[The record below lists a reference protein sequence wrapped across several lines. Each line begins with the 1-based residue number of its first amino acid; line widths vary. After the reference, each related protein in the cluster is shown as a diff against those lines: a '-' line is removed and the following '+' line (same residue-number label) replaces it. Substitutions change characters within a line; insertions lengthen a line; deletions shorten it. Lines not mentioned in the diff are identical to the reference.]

1 MDQPRIGHGRDRVE
15 PDTVRWT
22 EVANRLPGEGFEGS
36 VRQIT
41 SPAVVSIRDDATLTD
56 AVVRHARETPDAVLF
71 RRRPVATATASHPP
85 TDPHPA
91 PTSPPT
97 VWTPV
102 TAAEFYAQVEAL
114 AAGFLAAGLRPGQ
127 RVGLLSR
134 TRYEWTLT
142 DYALWHAGLVT
153 VPIYETSAA
162 EQVAWILGDSGCSG
176 VVVESGEH
184 ASTVGLVRD
193 QIPDL
198 RHVWV
203 IEHGGLDELAA
214 AAADADA
221 QALQRAHAGVNAA
234 SLASIIY
241 TSGTTGRPKG
251 CALTHRNLLFG
262 SISAVESLPALFESD
277 TSALLFLPLA
287 HVLAREIQVATLQA
301 AVPVG
306 HCPNTYSLSD
316 DLATFKPT
324 LLLAVP
330 YVFEKLYAIAQQ
342 TAAEKGKAKVFAAAT
357 KTAIEASKA
366 RDAGGVPLALRLKR
380 SMFDVLVFRKLRA
393 ALGGNV
399 RWVISGGAPLG
410 TRLGHFFRGAGIPVL
425 EGWGMTESTAAAAV
439 NRPDKVRIGT
449 VGPPLAGTTVA
460 VADDG
465 ELLIR
470 GQHVFQR
477 YWGDPEGTTA
487 SIDADGWL
495 HSGDLG
501 SIDDDG
507 FVAVTGRKKEI
518 IVTAGGK
525 NVSPATL
532 EDRLRGNPLIAQC
545 MVVGDRRPYIGALIT
560 IDAEALEAWKKKV
573 GKDPSL
579 GLAALRDDPQ
589 LVADI
594 QAAVDEA
601 NRVVSRA
608 ESIRRF
614 RILDVDFTE
623 HGGQLTPT
631 LKLRRDVVMSQYA
644 AEIDALYEAQ
654 PSGRPAAG

>member
-1 MDQPRIGHGRDRVE
+1 MFNAAVFDFPVRSEDRL
-15 PDTVRWT
+15 RH
-22 EVANRLPGEGFEGS
+22 
-36 VRQIT
+36 IT
-41 SPAVVSIRDDATLTD
+41 SPTLVSIRDDARLTD
-56 AVVRHARETPDAVLF
+56 VVERHATRTPDAVLF
-71 RRRPVATATASHPP
+71 RRRPIAPAVASKAPATPNPPLAVPP
-85 TDPHPA
+85 TI
-91 PTSPPT
+91 
-97 VWTPV
+97 WTPV
-102 TAAEFYAQVEAL
+102 TAAEFFAQVEAL
-114 AAGFLAAGLRPGQ
+114 AAGFLASGLRPGQ

-162 EQVAWILGDSGCSG
+162 EQAAWILGDSQCTA

-193 QIPDL
+193 QIPEL

-203 IEHGGLDELAA
+203 IEHGALEELAA
-214 AAADADA
+214 LGSAANPA
-221 QALQRAHAGVNAA
+221 ALQQARAGVNA
-234 SLASIIY
+234 STLASIIY

-262 SISAVESLPALFESD
+262 SISAVESLPALFTPD

-287 HVLAREIQVATLQA
+287 HVLAREIQVATVHA

-306 HCPNTYSLSD
+306 HCPNTYSLHD

-330 YVFEKLYAIAQQ
+330 YVFEKLYNVAQQRAIDQGKGAAFSAASKVAIA
-342 TAAEKGKAKVFAAAT
+342 
-357 KTAIEASKA
+357 ASEA
-366 RDAGGVPLALRLKR
+366 RDRGEIPLQLRAKRAL
-380 SMFDVLVFRKLRA
+380 FDVLVFRKLRG

-425 EGWGMTESTAAAAV
+425 EGWGLTETTAAAAV

-449 VGPPLAGTTVA
+449 VGPPLAGTSVA

-465 ELLIR
+465 ELLVQ
-470 GQHVFQR
+470 GPNVFAR
-477 YWGDPEGTTA
+477 YWADPEATA
-487 SIDADGWL
+487 ATIDAHGWL
-495 HSGDLG
+495 HTGDIG
-501 SIDDDG
+501 AIDDDG
-507 FVAVTGRKKEI
+507 FVTVTGRKKELI
-518 IVTAGGK
+518 ITAGGK
-525 NVSPATL
+525 NVSPAQL
-532 EDRLRGNPLIAQC
+532 EDRLRGHPLIQESV
-545 MVVGDRRPYIGALIT
+545 VVGDRRPYVAALIT
-560 IDAEALEAWKKKV
+560 IDTEALESWKKKV
-573 GKDPSL
+573 GKDPRL
-579 GLAALRDDPQ
+579 GIAQLRTDAD
-589 LVADI
+589 LVAEI

-614 RILDVDFTE
+614 GILDVTFSE

-631 LKLRRDVVMSQYA
+631 LKLRRDIVVDQHADDIERLYA
-644 AEIDALYEAQ
+644 PAQ
-654 PSGRPAAG
+654 A

>member
-1 MDQPRIGHGRDRVE
+1 MRHI
-15 PDTVRWT
+15 
-22 EVANRLPGEGFEGS
+22 S
-36 VRQIT
+36 
-41 SPAVVSIRDDATLTD
+41 SPALVSIRDDARLTD
-56 AVVRHARETPDAVLF
+56 VVERHATRRPDAVLF
-71 RRRPVATATASHPP
+71 RRRPIAAATASKAPVTVNPPLAVPP
-85 TDPHPA
+85 T
-91 PTSPPT
+91 T
-97 VWTPV
+97 WTPV
-102 TAAEFYAQVEAL
+102 TAAEFFAQMEAL
-114 AAGFLAAGLRPGQ
+114 AAGFLASGLRPGQ

-162 EQVAWILGDSGCSG
+162 DQAAWILGDSQCTAI
-176 VVVESGEH
+176 VVESGEH

-193 QIPDL
+193 QIPEL

-203 IEHGGLDELAA
+203 IEHGALDELAA
-214 AAADADA
+214 LGAAANPATLQ
-221 QALQRAHAGVNAA
+221 QARAGVNA
-234 SLASIIY
+234 STLASIIY

-262 SISAVESLPALFESD
+262 SISAVESLPALFTPD

-287 HVLAREIQVATLQA
+287 HVLAREIQVATVHA

-306 HCPNTYSLSD
+306 HCPNTHSLHD

-330 YVFEKLYAIAQQ
+330 YVFEKLYNVAAQRAVEQ
-342 TAAEKGKAKVFAAAT
+342 GKGGVFAAAS
-357 KTAIEASKA
+357 KVAIDASEA
-366 RDAGGVPLALRLKR
+366 RDRGGAPLSLRLKR
-380 SMFDVLVFRKLRA
+380 AMFDVIVFRKLRA

-425 EGWGMTESTAAAAV
+425 EGWGLTETTAAAAV

-465 ELLIR
+465 ELLVR
-470 GQHVFQR
+470 GHNVFAR
-477 YWGDPEGTTA
+477 YWADPEATA
-487 SIDADGWL
+487 AVIDSQGWL
-495 HSGDLG
+495 HTGDIG
-501 SIDDDG
+501 AIDDDG
-507 FVAVTGRKKEI
+507 FVTVTGRKKEI

-525 NVSPATL
+525 NVSPAQL
-532 EDRLRGNPLIAQC
+532 EDRLRGHPLIQESV
-545 MVVGDRRPYIGALIT
+545 VVGDRRPYVAALIT
-560 IDAEALEAWKKKV
+560 IDPEALESWKKKV
-573 GKDPSL
+573 GKDPRL
-579 GLAALRDDPQ
+579 GIAQLRTDAD
-589 LVADI
+589 LVAEI

-614 RILDVDFTE
+614 GILDTVFTE
-623 HGGQLTPT
+623 RGGQLTPT
-631 LKLRRDVVMSQYA
+631 LKLRRNVVVAQCAGEIESLYA
-644 AEIDALYEAQ
+644 MAE
-654 PSGRPAAG
+654 R